1 MFGTNFPFPW
11 LVYGEKIK
19 TSGVYVR
26 DSTCVPAYA
35 ALLLGGDFET
45 DAEVADPDSSTN
57 PHSSTHPHS
66 STEPDVGI
74 KICGGNYTFSAP
86 RHVLTLIRGLRR
98 ELDRLLDAKSRD
110 PGLDLTRSG
119 SAKVVD
125 ALRTLLAEEERVAYG
140 GGSQADTWRRGSEF
154 GDGDSRGGGYPYG
167 ERARGGGYGG
177 GRGGG
182 SFGRGRGRGG
192 GGGVSDWECPGGCG
206 WVFGHKRRC
215 FRCGVPRDGG
225 GDGFVGGPSAP
236 GHTRF

>member
-1 MFGTNFPFPW
+1 
-11 LVYGEKIK
+11 
-19 TSGVYVR
+19 
-26 DSTCVPAYA
+26 
-35 ALLLGGDFET
+35 
-45 DAEVADPDSSTN
+45 
-57 PHSSTHPHS
+57 
-66 STEPDVGI
+66 VGI

-86 RHVLTLIRGLRR
+86 RNVLYLIRGLRR

-110 PGLDLTRSG
+110 PGLDLERSG

-140 GGSQADTWRRGSEF
+140 GGSHDSYSRRGSEF
-154 GDGDSRGGGYPYG
+154 GEGGSRGGGYAR
-167 ERARGGGYGG
+167 ERRGGAYGA

-192 GGGVSDWECPGGCG
+192 GGNSRGASDWECPGGCG

-215 FRCGVPRDGG
+215 FRCGTPRDGG